1 MISEDGD
8 HMPHRSSFI
17 PQSSVNLDFLKAVGL
32 LSEATTE
39 TPDADLNL
47 STTSSTTT
55 AAKVAGIRE
64 EL

>member
-1 MISEDGD
+1 
-8 HMPHRSSFI
+8 
-17 PQSSVNLDFLKAVGL
+17 VNLDFLKAVGL